1 MRISH
6 HRDPAGG
13 NDWPASGTVG
23 MENGT
28 CVVFRIIGSDPN
40 LAIHLAIMP
49 GANEHENC
57 GVTLDASVSRN
68 PGQQDWMCP
77 LTNLAA
83 ITKDTKLQ
91 LTGWQMIRVRAPSR
105 GAGCRV
111 AYQSRDVAVTYI
123 TIPPASIDETEV
135 EIANGSSTK
144 VKVNFNSEGDPCM
157 HPADYAWKSWVD
169 NPYWIKAKMS
179 EYTSKDLTF
188 EVERIG
194 QGATKVCFIG
204 TPHCGGEDIYSIIT
218 VK

>member
-6 HRDPAGG
+6 HRDPVGG
-13 NDWPASGTVG
+13 SNWPASGTVG

-28 CVVFRIIGSDPN
+28 CVVFRIIGSNPN

-49 GANEHENC
+49 ETNEHENC

-68 PGQQDWMCP
+68 PGQHDWMCP
-77 LTNLAA
+77 LTNLAV

-111 AYQSRDVAVTYI
+111 AYQSRDVAVTYS
-123 TIPPASIDETEV
+123 TIPPASIDKTEV
-135 EIANGSSTK
+135 KIAKGSSKK

-157 HPADYAWKSWVD
+157 HPADYAWESWVD
-169 NPYWIKAKMS
+169 DPDRIKAKMS

-188 EVERIG
+188 EVERIEL
-194 QGATKVCFIG
+194 GATKVGFTG
-204 TPHCGGEDIYSIIT
+204 TPHCGGEKIGAIIT